1 MEEFETLT
9 LDEKML
15 IFLMRKENINPA
27 SVFVGL
33 FVMFKRLLLYYNNC
47 NNNHY
52 YCYWF

>member
-15 IFLMRKENINPA
+15 IFLMRKEKINPA

-33 FVMFKRLLLYYNNC
+33 SNLVENEEE
-47 NNNHY
+47 
-52 YCYWF
+52 